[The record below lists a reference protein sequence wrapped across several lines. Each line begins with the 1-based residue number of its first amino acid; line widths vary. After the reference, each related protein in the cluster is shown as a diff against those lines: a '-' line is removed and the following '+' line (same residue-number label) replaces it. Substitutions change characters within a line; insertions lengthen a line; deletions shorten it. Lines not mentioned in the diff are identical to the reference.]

1 MTIKQFTD
9 AELFTMFNVELPDGD
24 DLWTVRFRRQGKVV
38 DPSAM
43 DVDELRR
50 ARRQERAER
59 VEKLAELVGSMDAK
73 KMEADDVSITDLI
86 NKPKFV

>member
-1 MTIKQFTD
+1 LTSVNHLLKLKKLSTT
-9 AELFTMFNVELPDGD
+9 LL
-24 DLWTVRFRRQGKVV
+24 

-86 NKPKFV
+86 DKPKFV